1 MFARSI
7 RRVPVLFVLLIAGT
21 VVPAARAAE
30 NERPN
35 VLLICADDLTSCLDE
50 PGVVTPNLDRLRQ
63 RAVTF
68 ENAYCQYP
76 LCNPSRSSMLS
87 GLRPDTTGIYGNRT
101 AIRKA
106 VPDVVTLP
114 QLFRKNGYWSARVGK
129 IYHYGNP
136 GDIGTDS
143 LDDPQSWNRVV
154 NPAGRDK
161 AEEGLITN
169 YTPRRGLGSSLSV
182 MEADGTDLEQ
192 TDGLVAVGA
201 VALMKEHLQER
212 PDKPFFIAAGF
223 FRPHCPYVAPKPH
236 FEPYPKGSVTVPPFD
251 GQPAGVPDAAVSRI
265 KPYPWYGV
273 TKAQADDTKRAYFAS
288 VTFLDANV
296 GRLLDALDEAGQTD
310 NTIVV
315 FWSDHGYH
323 LGDKGMW
330 KKQSIY
336 ERAAKAP
343 MAIAVPG
350 LTDAGATCER
360 PVEFVDLYPTLAE
373 LAGLKDQAPKRL
385 EGASLVPLLENPAA
399 AWDRPAYT
407 QSVRGKEYGGMGYS
421 VRTQRWRYIRWGDGS
436 EELYD
441 HDADPG
447 EENNLA
453 DNPAHKNTVER
464 LGGLLDGYAKRTK

>member
-1 MFARSI
+1 MSLRPFALLLGAL
-7 RRVPVLFVLLIAGT
+7 LFA
-21 VVPAARAAE
+21 VPAAAA
-30 NERPN
+30 ERPN

-50 PGVVTPNLDRLRQ
+50 PGVVTPNLDRLRT

-68 ENAYCQYP
+68 ERAYCQYP

-87 GLRPDTTGIYGNRT
+87 GLRPDTTGIYGNGT
-101 AIRKA
+101 PIRQA

-114 QLFRKNGYWSARVGK
+114 QLFKKNGYFTARVGK

-143 LDDPQSWNRVV
+143 LDDPESWNRVI

-161 AEEGLITN
+161 AEEGLIIN
-169 YTPRRGLGSSLSV
+169 YTARRGLGSSLSV
-182 MEADGTDLEQ
+182 LEADGTDLEH

-201 VALMKEHLQER
+201 EALMTEHLNQN

-223 FRPHCPYVAPKPH
+223 FRPHCPYVAPKAH

-273 TKAQADDTKRAYFAS
+273 TKEQADDSKRAYYAS

-296 GRLLDALDEAGQTD
+296 GRLLDALDDAGQTE

-323 LGDKGMW
+323 LGEKGMF
-330 KKQSIY
+330 KKTSLY
-336 ERAAKAP
+336 ERSAKAP
-343 MAIAVPG
+343 MLVAAPG
-350 LTDAGATCER
+350 VTDDGGSCER
-360 PVEFVDLYPTLAE
+360 PVEFIDLYPTLAD
-373 LAGLKDQAPKRL
+373 LAGLGEKAPERL
-385 EGASLVPLLENPAA
+385 EGVSLAPLLKNPSAD
-399 AWDRPAYT
+399 WDRPAYT
-407 QSVRGKEYGGMGYS
+407 QTQRSKQYGGMGYS
-421 VRTQRWRYIRWGDGS
+421 VRNARWRFVRWGDGAT
-436 EELYD
+436 ELYD
-441 HDADPG
+441 HDADPN
-447 EENNLA
+447 EDENLA
-453 DNPAHKNTVER
+453 ADPAHAETVEE
-464 LGGLLDGYAKRTK
+464 LAGLLDDYAAN